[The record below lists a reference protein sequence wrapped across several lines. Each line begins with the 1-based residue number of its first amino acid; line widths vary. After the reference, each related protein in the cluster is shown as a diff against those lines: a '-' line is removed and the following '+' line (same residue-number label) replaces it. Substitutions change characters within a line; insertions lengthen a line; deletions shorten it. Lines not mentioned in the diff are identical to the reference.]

1 MKLSRELLVAR
12 RSLRTAMRAASAI
25 VRSSPLVPTLFAR
38 PPADLPDPGEAVEIP
53 GFGSN
58 PGKLAMLVH
67 APSVAPPPGG
77 PLVVVL
83 HGCGQGAVRFA
94 ADSGWVALA
103 DQLGFPLLMPEQ
115 AEHNHQGR
123 CFNWFRPEHVGREQ
137 GEALSIRQM
146 VDEAVRRYA
155 CDPRRVFVVGLSAGG
170 AMAAALLAAY
180 PDVFAAGAAVAGLP
194 VGAAT
199 GPAEALGRMSRAGP
213 ERSPAEWADQVR
225 AAAPKDYSGPWP
237 RLSVWTGDADQVVD
251 PDNSR
256 LLAGQ
261 WSELHGLGAPSWSAA
276 EIAPARCEVWGPVDR
291 PGVELWTVPG
301 LGHGYPIDATAGH
314 ASTYV
319 PDVGLSAT
327 ARIARF
333 WGIA

>member
-1 MKLSRELLVAR
+1 MPA
-12 RSLRTAMRAASAI
+12 
-25 VRSSPLVPTLFAR
+25 LFAQ
-38 PPADLPDPGEAVEIP
+38 PPADLPDPGEAVEIH

-67 APSVAPPPGG
+67 APSVAPAPGG
-77 PLVVVL
+77 PLVVLL

-103 DQLGFPLLMPEQ
+103 DRLGFPLLLPEQ
-115 AEHNHQGR
+115 AQHNNQGR
-123 CFNWFRPEHVGREQ
+123 CFNWFRPGHVGRDQ
-137 GEALSIRQM
+137 GEAASIRQM
-146 VDEAVRRYA
+146 VDDAVRRYA
-155 CDPRRVFVVGLSAGG
+155 CDERRVFIVGLSAGG
-170 AMAAALLAAY
+170 AMTAAMLAAY

-199 GPAEALGRMSRAGP
+199 GPAQALGRMSRAGP

-225 AAAPKDYSGPWP
+225 AAAPAGYSGPWP
-237 RLSVWTGDADQVVD
+237 RLSVWTGEADQVVD
-251 PDNSR
+251 PANAR
-256 LLAGQ
+256 LLVEQ
-261 WSELHGLGAPSWSAA
+261 WSELHGHGAPSWSEADV
-276 EIAPARCEVWGPVDR
+276 APARREVWGPVDR

-301 LGHGYPIDATAGH
+301 LAHGYPIDGTAGH